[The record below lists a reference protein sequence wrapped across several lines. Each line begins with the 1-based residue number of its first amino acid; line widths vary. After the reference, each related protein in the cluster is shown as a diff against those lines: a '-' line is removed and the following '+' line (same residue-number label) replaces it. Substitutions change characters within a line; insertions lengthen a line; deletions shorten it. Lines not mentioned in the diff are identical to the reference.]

1 MSATTNFVPE
11 IDDNTLYHKGDL
23 ETSTAQ
29 LIDDAL
35 AAASAAMPKAAQVA
49 SPDLNEMRT
58 TGFFHGYGTAN
69 APETGFMYF
78 LVIAY
83 PDGYNYWVKQ
93 LAFSFNDSKTYI
105 RTMAN
110 GEWTAWELIQSADK
124 VGDLAGLST
133 TARDSVVAAVN
144 ELVSSIAA
152 TISAVSSV
160 QAVANA
166 AAALAT
172 GAAPASHNHDGVYA
186 PATHSHLQY
195 LTSVPQ
201 YSSNTGESIYVCGPN
216 RNYKTLQALVDSLP
230 KFGIGPRRLQVDAGD
245 YAEKVTLRG
254 FHGGP
259 ITIETSG
266 AYSGRANFLG
276 ILAEDCTATINVSN
290 VNVGP
295 AGGQNP
301 SHGVYPTRCG
311 IVRVEN
317 CNIQTVAFGVYAVR
331 TDKIVIRNVTVG
343 HIGGNL
349 TAAVGMNESEG
360 TFVSLDGLTV
370 NGGYGA
376 TAIQAQN
383 AVVVGKRPTMNS
395 VDVELNSNAGGVY
408 YNVI

>member
-1 MSATTNFVPE
+1 MSTTNFSPE
-11 IDDNTLYHKGDL
+11 IDDNTLYHKGDI
-23 ETSTAQ
+23 EASTAQ

-35 AAASAAMPKAAQVA
+35 AAANAALPKAAQLAV
-49 SPDLNEMRT
+49 SDMDELRT
-58 TGFFHGYGTAN
+58 TGFFHGYGTLN
-69 APETGFMYF
+69 APESGFMYF

-93 LAFSFNDSKTYI
+93 LAFSFTDSKTYI

-110 GEWTAWELIQSADK
+110 GIWSTWEPIQTGTRLEDK
-124 VGDLAGLST
+124 VGDLAGLGT
-133 TARDSVVAAVN
+133 VDKTNAVAAIN
-144 ELVSSIAA
+144 ELVAALDVVRNEVAIAGA
-152 TISAVSSV
+152 L
-160 QAVANA
+160 A
-166 AAALAT
+166 AAA
-172 GAAPASHNHDGVYA
+172 APANHNHDGVYA
-186 PATHSHLQY
+186 PATHSHPQY

-201 YSSNTGESIYVCGPN
+201 YNSNTGESIYVCGPN
-216 RNYKTLQALVDSLP
+216 RNHKTLQALVDSLP
-230 KFGIGPRRLQVDAGD
+230 KFSIGPRRLQVDAGD
-245 YAEKVTLRG
+245 YAEKVVLRG

-276 ILAEDCTATINVSN
+276 ILMEDCTATINVSN

-301 SHGVYPTRCG
+301 SHGIYPTRCG
-311 IVRVEN
+311 VIRVEN
-317 CNIQTVAFGVYAVR
+317 CNIQTVAFGAYLVR
-331 TDKIVIRNVTVG
+331 TNKLVMRNVTVS

-360 TFVSLDGLTV
+360 TFVALDGLTV

-383 AVVVGKRPTMNS
+383 AVVVGKRPVMNS
-395 VDVELNSNAGGVY
+395 VDVEINSNAGGVY